1 MVRNQIITLHFFLT
15 SLKTGTLCGRY
26 GHPIPNS
33 SPPPP
38 PDHDSSPNNW
48 APYGNRVQF
57 EAADFL
63 FSRQQM
69 SASSIDF
76 QLKLWAATLAVHGD
90 VPPFASHKDMYEKI
104 DATCLGDA
112 PWESFTLKYEGT
124 RPDHDVPDWMMAQHE
139 VWFRD
144 PLTLVHNMLS
154 NPDFKDEFDYAP
166 FQEYDGPDNHQFQ
179 DFMSGNWAWKQC
191 IGSVTCR

>member
-15 SLKTGTLCGRY
+15 SLKTGTLCGQY
-26 GHPIPNS
+26 GHPIPDG

-69 SASSIDF
+69 STSSVDF
-76 QLKLWAATLAVHGD
+76 QLKLWAATLVVHGA
-90 VPPFASHKDMYEKI
+90 VPPFASYKDMYQKI
-104 DATCLGDA
+104 NATRLRSA
-112 PWESFTLKYEGT
+112 PCASLT
-124 RPDHDVPDWMMAQHE
+124 R
-139 VWFRD
+139 
-144 PLTLVHNMLS
+144 
-154 NPDFKDEFDYAP
+154 K
-166 FQEYDGPDNHQFQ
+166 
-179 DFMSGNWAWKQC
+179 
-191 IGSVTCR
+191 